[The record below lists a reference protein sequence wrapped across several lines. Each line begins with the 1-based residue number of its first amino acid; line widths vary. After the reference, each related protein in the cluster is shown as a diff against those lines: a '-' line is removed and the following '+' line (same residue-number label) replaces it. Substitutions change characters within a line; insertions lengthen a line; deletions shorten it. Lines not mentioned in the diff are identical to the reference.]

1 MWGLGKSERSKF
13 YAIQKRDEAIA
24 YINNPVLRDRL
35 VEITEAVYNS
45 EKTVYEIFGND
56 AIKVRSCMLLFASV
70 SDIPIFKKMIQK
82 YSWR

>member
-1 MWGLGKSERSKF
+1 MLG
-13 YAIQKRDEAIA
+13 YVQWCWYLMLYLRDGAIA

-56 AIKVRSCMLLFASV
+56 AIL
-70 SDIPIFKKMIQK
+70 K
-82 YSWR
+82 YPTMFQLTQYSYL

>member
-1 MWGLGKSERSKF
+1 MVHFPQIWGLGKSERPKF
-13 YAIQKRDEAIA
+13 YAIQDRDEAIA

-56 AIKVRSCMLLFASV
+56 AIL
-70 SDIPIFKKMIQK
+70 K
-82 YSWR
+82 YPTMFQLTQYSYL